1 MTERVNGKE
10 MERFDRKDLRFVLIC
25 LAVMVGGAA
34 ITLALFRRAFPE
46 ASIEF
51 RVNRDEARVVAEK
64 FLRGRGRDVA
74 SHRFAGVFGV
84 EDEPKV
90 YLERELGLETASRYY
105 ARDAKVWRWEMR
117 WFRSGVKEEERVAI
131 TPLGDLA
138 SFESVR
144 KDDAPGPRPSR
155 EEARAVSLR
164 FLESRG
170 LAASL
175 EPIEA
180 TPLSRPARTD
190 WTFVDERK
198 GFRMGEATVRY
209 ATTVSNNEV
218 SAFKE
223 YVHVPE
229 TWTRAYEKLR
239 SKNNTA
245 NLVGNFALFLT
256 FLAMIAVLITKLV
269 RKDVPWKLVAGFGA
283 VAFLLSLLSTL
294 NGIPLSLY
302 HYDTASPLSAHL
314 AREVILGVLGAVAIG
329 ASIAL
334 VVASAEPIYRERFPG
349 HLSLPG
355 LLSARGLR
363 SKGFFRGLLLGY
375 AMTAFFFAYQA
386 VFYVVAA
393 RLGAWAPA
401 EIPYD
406 DILNTALPWA
416 TVLFIG
422 FLPAVLE
429 EGSSRLFSIS
439 FLDRLGAGRIV
450 AVVLPAFI
458 WGFNHAAYP
467 NQPFYIRGLE
477 VGLAGVAIGFLMLRF
492 GALPLLVW
500 HFTVDALYT
509 ALLLLRSHNAY
520 YVLTG
525 GVSAL
530 ILLLPLAVSLFLYWR
545 QGGFAPAAG
554 LTNGDLGFIPAPPA
568 PPPPSEIVAA
578 PRPVARRTLA
588 VFAAAAV
595 LLAAAFLV
603 PIAPDKRVVE
613 DATGRSRAATI
624 AREFLRANGVA
635 PERYRRAVYPG
646 TGFADDED
654 MREAN
659 APESGAIATFSEGAA
674 RYVFSQGGAAGFR
687 KLVEDRLPL
696 DFWVVRFFEPE
707 KKEEWKILVDSRRS
721 RIIGFVNPKE
731 EAAPAAPPPSPED
744 ARRRALDIAGKLGYP
759 AASYTVVD
767 LGTQNRPKR
776 VDTTVVLES
785 RPPGVGQ
792 AWPRIRAVFHGA
804 RTASLLPSVR
814 VPEDFQRAYRKRLA
828 VSWLLVGVKVVAIGG
843 VVGVG
848 FLIFLR
854 LVRAPGFRWRTHL
867 VALTIAAPVAAAGV
881 ANSFPA
887 VFRAYPTQIPIAAF
901 EFTVAMVLLIGLVVL
916 LCGLA
921 IAFVLFSGA
930 RPGWRRARLSGSLR
944 DAGLR
949 AAVAALGLA
958 GLARWEAL
966 AAARFPAAFSFDPSL
981 PDSLQTAF
989 PPVAVLWSAARS
1001 TVAVAAVAAV
1011 VALALPHPV
1020 FRKPLGRLLA
1030 ALAVFF
1036 ALVPTSFHSAPEFAA
1051 SFVPPLLMLAA
1062 LAAAAFW
1069 LLKDHVAA
1077 WVLFGVLTFGGRAA
1091 AALLAQPAR
1100 ADRLSGWMGL
1110 LLVLLA
1116 AAALLT
1122 GRRSNAPAEPIA
1134 APPPAEIV

>member
-1 MTERVNGKE
+1 
-10 MERFDRKDLRFVLIC
+10 MEKLDRKDLRFILIC
-25 LAVMVGGAA
+25 VAVIAAGGA
-34 ITLALFRRAFPE
+34 ITLGLFRRAFPE

-51 RVNRDEARVVAEK
+51 RVNRQEARAVAEK
-64 FLRGRGRDVA
+64 FLRSRGRDIGR
-74 SHRFAGVFGV
+74 SRFAGSFDV
-84 EDEPKV
+84 EEEPKV
-90 YLERELGLETASRYY
+90 YLERELGLETAGRYY
-105 ARDAKVWRWEMR
+105 GRDAKVWRWEMR
-117 WFRSGVKEEERVAI
+117 WFQSGVKEEERVAI

-138 SFESVR
+138 SFASVR

-164 FLESRG
+164 FLASRG
-170 LAASL
+170 LAGNL
-175 EPIEA
+175 EAIEA
-180 TPLSRPARTD
+180 TPRSRPARTD

-209 ATTVSNNEV
+209 ATTVSFNEV
-218 SAFKE
+218 TAFRE

-229 TWTRAYEKLR
+229 AWSRAYEKLR
-239 SKNNTA
+239 SSNNTA
-245 NLVGNFALFLT
+245 NLVGNFALFVT

-269 RKDVPWKLVAGFGA
+269 RKDIPWKLVAIFGF
-283 VAFLLSLLSTL
+283 VAFLLSLLSTV
-294 NGIPLSLY
+294 NGIPLSLF
-302 HYDTASPLSAHL
+302 HYDTASPLSGHL
-314 AREVILGVLGAVAIG
+314 AKEIILGILGAVAIG

-334 VVASAEPIYRERFPG
+334 VVASSEPIYRERFPG

-355 LLSARGLR
+355 LFSRRGLR

-422 FLPAVLE
+422 FLPAVIE

-439 FLDRLGAGRIV
+439 FVDRLGAGRIV

-477 VGLAGVAIGFLMLRF
+477 VGFAGVAIGFLMLRF

-509 ALLLLRSHNAY
+509 ALLLLRSRNAY
-520 YVLTG
+520 YILTG
-525 GVSAL
+525 GASAL
-530 ILLLPLAVSLFLYWR
+530 ILLLPLAASLVFYWR
-545 QGGFAPAAG
+545 RGGFAPSAG
-554 LTNGDLGFIPAPPA
+554 LTNGDLGFVPAPPLAA
-568 PPPPSEIVAA
+568 PVGESVAP
-578 PRPVARRTLA
+578 PRPVARRAFIVLTA
-588 VFAAAAV
+588 VAV

-603 PIAPDKRVVE
+603 PADPDRRVAE
-613 DATGRSRAATI
+613 DATGRSNAAAI
-624 AREFLRANGVA
+624 ARAFLAANGVV
-635 PERYRRAVYPG
+635 PERYRVVVYPG

-659 APESGAIATFSEGAA
+659 PAESGGIPTFSEGAA
-674 RYVFSQGGAAGFR
+674 RYVFSKGGTAGFR
-687 KLVEDRLPL
+687 KLVKDRLPL
-696 DFWVVRFFEPE
+696 DFWVARFFEPE
-707 KKEEWKILVDSRRS
+707 KKEEWKVLVDSRRS
-721 RIIGFVNPKE
+721 RVSGFVNPKE
-731 EAAPAAPPPSPED
+731 EAAPAAPPPSAEE
-744 ARRRALDIAGKLGYP
+744 ARRRALEAAGKLGYP

-785 RPPGVGQ
+785 RPPGVGE

-804 RTASLLPSVR
+804 RLASLLPSVR
-814 VPEDFQRAYRKRLA
+814 VPEDFQRAYRKRGA
-828 VSWLLVGVKVVAIGG
+828 ASWLLVGVKVVAIGG
-843 VVGVG
+843 LVGVA
-848 FLIFLR
+848 FLLFLR
-854 LVRAPGFRWRTHL
+854 IVRGPGFRWRTL
-867 VALTIAAPVAAAGV
+867 LAPLAVAALLAACGV
-881 ANSFPA
+881 GNNFLS
-887 VFRAYPTQIPIAAF
+887 VFRSYPTQIPLAAF
-901 EFTVAMVLLIGLVVL
+901 EFTVVIVLLIGWIVL
-916 LCGLA
+916 LAGFA

-930 RPGWRRARLSGSLR
+930 RPGWRRARLAGSLS
-944 DAGLR
+944 DAGAR

-958 GLARWEAL
+958 GLARWESL
-966 AAARFPAAFSFDPSL
+966 AAARFTSVFSFDPSL

-989 PPVAVLWSAARS
+989 PAVAVLWGSARS
-1001 TVAVAAVAAV
+1001 TVTIAAAAAV

-1020 FRKPLGRLLA
+1020 FRKPLGR
-1030 ALAVFF
+1030 ALAVLALFF
-1036 ALVPTSFHSAPEFAA
+1036 ALVPASFHSAPELAA
-1051 SFVPPLLMLAA
+1051 SLLPPLVTLAYLAA
-1062 LAAAAFW
+1062 VAFW
-1069 LLKDHVAA
+1069 LLRDHVAA

-1091 AALLAQPAR
+1091 ASLLAQPAP
-1100 ADRLSGWMGL
+1100 ADRMSGWLGL

-1116 AAALLT
+1116 AVALLA
-1122 GRRSNAPAEPIA
+1122 GRRVEAPAPVPAPA
-1134 APPPAEIV
+1134 APGEGG

>member
-1 MTERVNGKE
+1 
-10 MERFDRKDLRFVLIC
+10 MEKFDRKDLRFVVIC
-25 LAVMVGGAA
+25 VAVMAAGAA

-51 RVNRDEARVVAEK
+51 RVNREEARAVAEK
-64 FLRGRGRDVA
+64 VLRSRGRDLA
-74 SHRFAGVFGV
+74 SHRFAGRFGV
-84 EDEPKV
+84 EEEPKV
-90 YLERELGLETASRYY
+90 YLERELGLETAGRYY
-105 ARDAKVWRWEMR
+105 GKDAKVWRWEMR

-144 KDDAPGPRPSR
+144 RDDAPGPRPSR

-164 FLESRG
+164 FLASRG
-170 LAASL
+170 LAANL

-198 GFRMGEATVRY
+198 GFKMGEATVRY
-209 ATTVSNNEV
+209 VTTVSSNEV
-218 SAFKE
+218 AAFKE

-229 TWTRAYEKLR
+229 AWTRAYEKLR

-245 NLVGNFALFLT
+245 NLVGNFALFVT

-269 RKDVPWKLVAGFGA
+269 RKDIPWKLVAGFG
-283 VAFLLSLLSTL
+283 VTAFLLSLLSTF
-294 NGIPLSLY
+294 NGIPLSLF
-302 HYDTASPLSAHL
+302 HYDTASPLSGHL
-314 AREVILGVLGAVAIG
+314 AREIILGVLGAVAIG

-334 VVASAEPIYRERFPG
+334 VVASAEPIYRERFPA

-386 VFYVVAA
+386 VFYVAAA

-477 VGLAGVAIGFLMLRF
+477 VGVAGVAIGFLMLRF

-545 QGGFAPAAG
+545 KGGFAPAAG
-554 LTNGDLGFIPAPPA
+554 LTNGDLGFIPAPPSSA
-568 PPPPSEIVAA
+568 PPTESVAA
-578 PRPVARRTLA
+578 PRPVPRRVLTALA
-588 VFAAAAV
+588 AVAV
-595 LLAAAFLV
+595 LLAAAFL
-603 PIAPDKRVVE
+603 APVDPNRRVVQ
-613 DATGRSRAATI
+613 DSTGRAKAAAI
-624 AREFLRANGVA
+624 ARAFLLANGVV
-635 PERYRRAVYPG
+635 PERYHEVVYPG

-659 APESGAIATFSEGAA
+659 AQENGAIPTFSEGAA

-696 DFWVVRFFEPE
+696 DFWAVRYFEAE
-707 KKEEWKILVDSRRS
+707 KKEEWKVLVDSRRS
-721 RIIGFVNPKE
+721 RVIGFVNPKE
-731 EAAPAAPPPSPED
+731 ETAPAAPPPSSEE
-744 ARRRALDIAGKLGYP
+744 ARRRALEAAGKLGYP
-759 AASYTVVD
+759 AAAYMVVD

-776 VDTTVVLES
+776 VDTTVVLETS
-785 RPPGVGQ
+785 PPGVGQ
-792 AWPRIRAVFHGA
+792 ARPRIRAVFHGA
-804 RTASLLPSVR
+804 RLASLLPSVR

-828 VSWLLVGVKVVAIGG
+828 VSWLLVGAKVAAIGG

-848 FLIFLR
+848 FLLFLR
-854 LVRAPGFRWRTHL
+854 IVRGPEFRWKTLL
-867 VALTIAAPVAAAGV
+867 VPLAIVAPLAAAGV
-881 ANSFPA
+881 GNNFPA
-887 VFRAYPTQIPIAAF
+887 LFRAYPTQIPLAAF
-901 EFTVAMVLLIGLVVL
+901 EFTVVILLLIILIL
-916 LCGLA
+916 FLCALA
-921 IAFVLFSGA
+921 ISFVLFSGA
-930 RPGWRRARLSGSLR
+930 RPGWRRARLSGSLS
-944 DAGLR
+944 DAGMLG
-949 AAVAALGLA
+949 AVAALGLA

-966 AAARFPAAFSFDPSL
+966 VAARFPAVFSFDPSL

-989 PPVAVLWSAARS
+989 PAVAVLWSAARS
-1001 TVAVAAVAAV
+1001 TVAAATVAAV

-1020 FRKPLGRLLA
+1020 FRKPLGRSLA

-1036 ALVPTSFHSAPEFAA
+1036 ALVPSSFHSAPEFLA
-1051 SFVPPLLMLAA
+1051 SFVPPLLMLAY
-1062 LAAAAFW
+1062 LAVVAFW
-1069 LLKDHVAA
+1069 LLKDHVGA

-1091 AALLAQPAR
+1091 AALLVQPAR
-1100 ADRLSGWMGL
+1100 ADQVSGWTGL
-1110 LLVLLA
+1110 LFVLLA
-1116 AAALLT
+1116 AVALLA
-1122 GRRSNAPAEPIA
+1122 GRRPGPPEASFAA
-1134 APPPAEIV
+1134 APPQESS

>member
-1 MTERVNGKE
+1 M
-10 MERFDRKDLRFVLIC
+10 
-25 LAVMVGGAA
+25 
-34 ITLALFRRAFPE
+34 
-46 ASIEF
+46 
-51 RVNRDEARVVAEK
+51 
-64 FLRGRGRDVA
+64 
-74 SHRFAGVFGV
+74 
-84 EDEPKV
+84 
-90 YLERELGLETASRYY
+90 
-105 ARDAKVWRWEMR
+105 
-117 WFRSGVKEEERVAI
+117 
-131 TPLGDLA
+131 
-138 SFESVR
+138 
-144 KDDAPGPRPSR
+144 
-155 EEARAVSLR
+155 
-164 FLESRG
+164 
-170 LAASL
+170 
-175 EPIEA
+175 
-180 TPLSRPARTD
+180 
-190 WTFVDERK
+190 
-198 GFRMGEATVRY
+198 
-209 ATTVSNNEV
+209 
-218 SAFKE
+218 
-223 YVHVPE
+223 
-229 TWTRAYEKLR
+229 
-239 SKNNTA
+239 
-245 NLVGNFALFLT
+245 
-256 FLAMIAVLITKLV
+256 
-269 RKDVPWKLVAGFGA
+269 
-283 VAFLLSLLSTL
+283 
-294 NGIPLSLY
+294 
-302 HYDTASPLSAHL
+302 
-314 AREVILGVLGAVAIG
+314 AIG

-334 VVASAEPIYRERFPG
+334 VVASSEPIYRERFPG

-406 DILNTALPWA
+406 DILNTSLPWA

-530 ILLLPLAVSLFLYWR
+530 ILLLPLAISLLLYWR
-545 QGGFAPAAG
+545 RGGFAPAAG
-554 LTNGDLGFIPAPPA
+554 LTNGDLGFVPAPLA
-568 PPPPSEIVAA
+568 PPPPAESVAP
-578 PRPVARRTLA
+578 PRPVSGRALA
-588 VFAAAAV
+588 VSGAVAV

-603 PIAPDKRVVE
+603 PADPNRRVVQ
-613 DATGRSRAATI
+613 DSTGRSGAAAI
-624 AREFLRANGVA
+624 ARDFLRANGVA
-635 PERYRRAVYPG
+635 PERYRQVVYPG

-659 APESGAIATFSEGAA
+659 PPETGAIATFSEGAA

-687 KLVEDRLPL
+687 RLVEDRLPL
-696 DFWVVRFFEPE
+696 DFWVVRCFEPE
-707 KKEEWKILVDSRRS
+707 KKEEWKVLVDSRRS
-721 RIIGFVNPKE
+721 RVIGFVNPKE

-744 ARRRALDIAGKLGYP
+744 AKRRALDAAGKLGYP
-759 AASYTVVD
+759 AASYAVVD

-785 RPPGVGQ
+785 RPSGVGQ
-792 AWPRIRAVFHGA
+792 TWPRIRAVFHGA
-804 RTASLLPSVR
+804 RMASLLPTVR

-867 VALTIAAPVAAAGV
+867 LALAIVAPLAAVGV
-881 ANSFPA
+881 GNSFPGRVSRLPDPDSA
-887 VFRAYPTQIPIAAF
+887 RGLRVHGRIDSPDRPRPAPLRPRGRLRALLGRPPRVAAG
-901 EFTVAMVLLIGLVVL
+901 ETLR
-916 LCGLA
+916 LA
-921 IAFVLFSGA
+921 PGRRPQGRGGGA
-930 RPGWRRARLSGSLR
+930 RSGR
-944 DAGLR
+944 PR
-949 AAVAALGLA
+949 ALGGSRGGA
-958 GLARWEAL
+958 FPRGLLLRSF
-966 AAARFPAAFSFDPSL
+966 AARFSPDRLPGRRRAVERRAGAPSRSRPL
-981 PDSLQTAF
+981 RLSWRWRCRIPCSGSRSDGWL
-989 PPVAVLWSAARS
+989 AV
-1001 TVAVAAVAAV
+1001 
-1011 VALALPHPV
+1011 
-1020 FRKPLGRLLA
+1020 
-1030 ALAVFF
+1030 LAVFF
-1036 ALVPTSFHSAPEFAA
+1036 ALVPASFHSMPEFLA
-1051 SFVPPLLMLAA
+1051 SFVPPLLMLAS
-1062 LAAAAFW
+1062 LTAAAFW

-1091 AALLAQPAR
+1091 AALLVQPAR
-1100 ADRLSGWMGL
+1100 ADRFSGWMGL

-1116 AAALLT
+1116 AAALLA
-1122 GRRSNAPAEPIA
+1122 GRRSGEPADSFE
-1134 APPPAEIV
+1134 APPPREV

>member
-1 MTERVNGKE
+1 
-10 MERFDRKDLRFVLIC
+10 MERLDRKDLRFIAIC
-25 LAVMVGGAA
+25 LVVIAIGASV
-34 ITLALFRRAFPE
+34 TLALFRRAFPE

-51 RVNRDEARVVAEK
+51 RVNRAEARAVAEK
-64 FLRGRGRDVA
+64 HLRDRGRDVGVR
-74 SHRFAGVFGV
+74 RFAGRFGV

-90 YLERELGLETASRYY
+90 YLERELGLEAASPYY
-105 ARDAKVWRWEMR
+105 GKDAKVWRWEMR
-117 WFRSGVKEEERVAI
+117 WFQSGVKEEERVAI

-144 KDDAPGPRPSR
+144 RDDAPGPRPSR

-164 FLESRG
+164 FLASRG
-170 LAASL
+170 LAGGL
-175 EPIEA
+175 ETIEA
-180 TPLSRPARTD
+180 TPRSRPARTD

-198 GFRMGEATVRY
+198 GFKMGEATVRY
-209 ATTVSNNEV
+209 ATTVSFNEV
-218 SAFKE
+218 TAFHE

-229 TWTRAYEKLR
+229 AWKRAYGKLR
-239 SKNNTA
+239 SKNDSA
-245 NLVGNFALFLT
+245 NLVGNFALFVT
-256 FLAMIAVLITKLV
+256 FLAMIVVMITKIV
-269 RKDVPWKLVAGFGA
+269 RKDIPWKLVAGFGA
-283 VAFLLSLLSTL
+283 VAFLLTLLSTF
-294 NGIPLSLY
+294 NGIPLSLF
-302 HYDTASPLSAHL
+302 HYDTASPLSGHL
-314 AREVILGVLGAVAIG
+314 AKEIILGILGAVAIG
-329 ASIAL
+329 ATIAL
-334 VVASAEPIYRERFPG
+334 VVASSEPIYRERFPG

-355 LLSARGLR
+355 MLSARGLR

-477 VGLAGVAIGFLMLRF
+477 VGFVGVAIGFLMLRF

-509 ALLLLRSHNAY
+509 ALLLLRSGNAY

-525 GVSAL
+525 GFSAL
-530 ILLLPLAVSLFLYWR
+530 ILLLPLVVSLFFYWR
-545 QGGFAPAAG
+545 RGGFAPAAG
-554 LTNGDLGFIPAPPA
+554 LTNADLGFVPEPPA
-568 PPPPSEIVAA
+568 PEPVRESVAP
-578 PRPVARRTLA
+578 PRPVARGSLIALT
-588 VFAAAAV
+588 VAAV

-603 PIAPDKRVVE
+603 PVDPDRRVVE
-613 DATGRSRAATI
+613 DATGRSRAAAI
-624 AREFLRANGVA
+624 ARSFLLANGIV
-635 PERYRRAVYPG
+635 PDRFHVAVYPG
-646 TGFADDED
+646 TGFADDEN

-659 APESGAIATFSEGAA
+659 PSESGGIPPFSEGAA
-674 RYVFSQGGAAGFR
+674 RYVFSQGGVAGFR

-696 DFWVVRFFEPE
+696 DFWVARFFEPE
-707 KKEEWKILVDSRRS
+707 KKEEWKVLVDSRRS
-721 RIIGFVNPKE
+721 RVIGFVNPKE
-731 EAAPAAPPPSPED
+731 ETAPAPAAPSAEE
-744 ARRRALDIAGKLGYP
+744 ARRRALGAAGKLGYP

-792 AWPRIRAVFHGA
+792 AWPRIRAVFHGP
-804 RTASLLPSVR
+804 RLASLLPSVR

-828 VSWLLVGVKVVAIGG
+828 VSWLLVAAKVVAIGG
-843 VVGVG
+843 VVGLA
-848 FLIFLR
+848 FLLFLR
-854 LVRAPGFRWRTHL
+854 IVRSPEFRWRTL
-867 VALTIAAPVAAAGV
+867 FVPLAIAAPLAAAG
-881 ANSFPA
+881 AGNNFLA
-887 VFRAYPTQIPIAAF
+887 VFRAYPTQIPLGAF
-901 EFTVAMVLLIGLVVL
+901 VFTVVIVLLIGLILL

-930 RPGWRRARLSGSLR
+930 RPGWRRARLAGSLT
-944 DAGLR
+944 DAGVR

-966 AAARFPAAFSFDPSL
+966 AAARFPAVFPFDPSL
-981 PDSLQTAF
+981 PESLQTAL
-989 PPVAVLWSAARS
+989 PSIAVLWGAARS
-1001 TVAVAAVAAV
+1001 TVTVAAVAAV

-1020 FRKPLGRLLA
+1020 FRKPLGRSLA
-1030 ALAVFF
+1030 ILAILF
-1036 ALVPTSFHSAPEFAA
+1036 ALLPASFHSAPELLASFAA
-1051 SFVPPLLMLAA
+1051 PLAMLAY
-1062 LAAAAFW
+1062 LAAVAFW

-1077 WVLFGVLTFGGRAA
+1077 WVLFGVLTFGGRGA
-1091 AALLAQPAR
+1091 AALLAQPAP
-1100 ADRLSGWMGL
+1100 ADRISGWIGL

-1116 AAALLT
+1116 AVALLA
-1122 GRRSNAPAEPIA
+1122 GRRSRTPESFAVPAPGEGS
-1134 APPPAEIV
+1134 